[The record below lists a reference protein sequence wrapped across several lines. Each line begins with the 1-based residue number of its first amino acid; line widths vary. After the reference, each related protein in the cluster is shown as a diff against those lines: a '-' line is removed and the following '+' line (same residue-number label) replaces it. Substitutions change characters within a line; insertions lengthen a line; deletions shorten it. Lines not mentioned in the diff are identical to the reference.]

1 MPSRVRPEYV
11 ASCSDDSDQVWQT
24 RLELIEVT
32 KRVFPKFLKK
42 LSTEV
47 FLVYSRLAKQGG
59 LAKEGYNLQK
69 ALWSDNLRDLLK
81 SVLAEDLTGRGHVT
95 RVVGSEPRHNR
106 AAAA

>member
-1 MPSRVRPEYV
+1 
-11 ASCSDDSDQVWQT
+11 
-24 RLELIEVT
+24 LIEVT

-69 ALWSDNLRDLLK
+69 RCG
-81 SVLAEDLTGRGHVT
+81 LTI
-95 RVVGSEPRHNR
+95 
-106 AAAA
+106 